1 MGNSNDSLGD
11 TYSNRLWYVD
21 GCVVKKLLL
30 LLLITLGLIGCATN
44 QMLDDGYFYK
54 DIGGAECQSY
64 QVVSP
69 KRIKC
74 FDSDGNFTYEQDAMT
89 DHEVIAWKMD
99 EQNAAIMSIQSQQ
112 MWSNIISGGNYQ
124 RNINQQNLNNMWWDY

>member
-1 MGNSNDSLGD
+1 MVNEFI
-11 TYSNRLWYVD
+11 
-21 GCVVKKLLL
+21 KKLLL
-30 LLLITLGLIGCATN
+30 ILFISLGLIGCATN

-54 DIGGAECQSY
+54 DIGGTKCQSY

-74 FDSDGNFTYEQDAMT
+74 FDSNGNFTYEQDAMT
-89 DHEVIAWKMD
+89 EHEVIAWKMD
-99 EQNAAIMSIQSQQ
+99 VQNAAIMSIQSQQ
-112 MWSNIISGGNYQ
+112 MWSNINAGGNYQ

>member
-1 MGNSNDSLGD
+1 M
-11 TYSNRLWYVD
+11 
-21 GCVVKKLLL
+21 KKLLL
-30 LLLITLGLIGCATN
+30 ILFISLGLIGCATN

-74 FDSDGNFTYEQDAMT
+74 FDGNGNFTYEQDAMT

-99 EQNAAIMSIQSQQ
+99 EQNAAIMSIQSTQ
-112 MWSNIISGGNYQ
+112 MWNNINSSGNYQ

>member
-1 MGNSNDSLGD
+1 MTSNIL
-11 TYSNRLWYVD
+11 NM
-21 GCVVKKLLL
+21 KKLLL
-30 LLLITLGLIGCATN
+30 ILFISLGLIGCASN

-74 FDSDGNFTYEQDAMT
+74 FDSNGNFTYEQDAMT

-99 EQNAAIMSIQSQQ
+99 EQNAAIMSIQSHRCGITSIQVATIKETLI
-112 MWSNIISGGNYQ
+112 NKTLTTCGGIIKAHLRAISRVY
-124 RNINQQNLNNMWWDY
+124 RRLNL

>member
-1 MGNSNDSLGD
+1 M
-11 TYSNRLWYVD
+11 
-21 GCVVKKLLL
+21 KKLPLFL
-30 LLLITLGLIGCATN
+30 FISFGLIGCATN

-54 DIGGAECQSY
+54 DIGVGDCQSY

-74 FDSDGNFTYEQDAMT
+74 FDSEGNFTYEQDAMT

-112 MWSNIISGGNYQ
+112 MWSNINSGGNYQ

>member
-1 MGNSNDSLGD
+1 M
-11 TYSNRLWYVD
+11 
-21 GCVVKKLLL
+21 KKLP
-30 LLLITLGLIGCATN
+30 ITLFISLGLIGCASN
-44 QMLDDGYFYK
+44 QMLDDGYFYR

-64 QVVSP
+64 QVISS

-74 FDSDGNFTYEQDAMT
+74 FDSNGNFTSEQEAMT

-99 EQNAAIMSIQSQQ
+99 EQNAAIMSIQSTQ
-112 MWSNIISGGNYQ
+112 MWNNINQGGNYQ

>member
-1 MGNSNDSLGD
+1 M
-11 TYSNRLWYVD
+11 
-21 GCVVKKLLL
+21 KKLLL
-30 LLLITLGLIGCATN
+30 TLLLSLGLIGCASN
-44 QMLDDGYFYK
+44 QLLDDGYFYR

-89 DHEVIAWKMD
+89 DQEVIAWKMD
-99 EQNAAIMSIQSQQ
+99 EMNASIVSLQTQQ
-112 MWSNIISGGNYQ
+112 MFNNINLQNS
-124 RNINQQNLNNMWWDY
+124 INQQNLYNTNNFISTCPWWDIYC

>member
-1 MGNSNDSLGD
+1 
-11 TYSNRLWYVD
+11 
-21 GCVVKKLLL
+21 VKKILI
-30 LLLITLGLIGCATN
+30 LLLISLGLIGCATN

-54 DIGGAECQSY
+54 DIGGADCQSY

-99 EQNAAIMSIQSQQ
+99 EQNAAIMSIQSTQ
-112 MWSNIISGGNYQ
+112 MWNNINSGGNYQ

>member
-1 MGNSNDSLGD
+1 M
-11 TYSNRLWYVD
+11 
-21 GCVVKKLLL
+21 KKLLL
-30 LLLITLGLIGCATN
+30 TLFISLGLIGCASN

-74 FDSDGNFTYEQDAMT
+74 FDSNGNFTYEQDAMT

-99 EQNAAIMSIQSQQ
+99 EQNAAIMSIQTSQ
-112 MWSNIISGGNYQ
+112 MWNNINSSGNYQ